1 MQRFRQVGRCWRH
14 VRAQGLGWGGVF
26 VPAVRGVQVWLSES
40 ETIYSQ
46 GRGVGL
52 PEQEQTE

>member
-1 MQRFRQVGRCWRH
+1 M
-14 VRAQGLGWGGVF
+14 RAQGLAGGGVF
-26 VPAVRGVQVWLSES
+26 VPAVRGVQVWLSER

-52 PEQEQTE
+52 PEQEQTG